1 MSAEEEKIAAGDST
15 AFDTLADHM
24 RREMKEGEEAKH
36 GPDAMARLVAAFSAV
51 LGEADDLREGVT
63 EAMREEGQKI
73 SEQMK
78 THPAAT
84 ISSAFAAGYLVGKS
98 VTRKVRK

>member
-1 MSAEEEKIAAGDST
+1 
-15 AFDTLADHM
+15 
-24 RREMKEGEEAKH
+24 
-36 GPDAMARLVAAFSAV
+36 
-51 LGEADDLREGVT
+51 
-63 EAMREEGQKI
+63 MREEGQKI